1 MSGRG
6 KLIVIEGLD
15 GSGKATQTS
24 LLSERLAEV
33 GAAFRHVSFPD
44 YKEPSSALV
53 KMYLHAEFGEAPEDV
68 NAYAASSFYAVD
80 RYASFK
86 KHWEGDYLAGK
97 LILADRYATSN
108 AIYQMVKL
116 PAAEWDN
123 YLSWLEEYE
132 YRKLLLPPPDLV
144 LYLDMP
150 PELSQKLLSGRYG
163 GDESQKDLHEK
174 NTAFLMRCRK
184 AAVYSAERL
193 RWKVIDCAQ
202 GDAPRPVGDIAEE
215 IWRTVREVIG

>member
-1 MSGRG
+1 MSG
-6 KLIVIEGLD
+6 KLFVIEGLD
-15 GSGKATQTS
+15 GSGKGTQTE
-24 LLSERLAEV
+24 LLTRRLQGEGRAV
-33 GAAFRHVSFPD
+33 RKLSFPRYGD
-44 YKEPSSALV
+44 PAAGALTE
-53 KMYLHAEFGEAPEDV
+53 YLHGSYGQKPEDV